1 MKNKNID
8 EINIQRSYYEKTAD
22 HYEKMHVIDEA
33 DEHFFALSCL
43 AGLTNYLKIES
54 ILDLGSG
61 TGRSIKY
68 LKEICPKIKVIGIEP
83 VKELREVA
91 YSQGISR
98 EELIDGDA
106 TKLNFKNSEF
116 DLVCEFGTLHH
127 IRNNKCI
134 VS

>member
-1 MKNKNID
+1 MNDKKNNEID
-8 EINIQRSYYEKTAD
+8 IQRSYYEKTAD
-22 HYEKMHVIDEA
+22 QYEKMHVTDET

-68 LKEICPKIKVIGIEP
+68 LKKICPKIKIIGIEP
-83 VKELREVA
+83 VKKLREVA
-91 YSQGISR
+91 YSHGISK

-106 TKLNFKNSEF
+106 TKLNFKKGVRAFAADLKSE
-116 DLVCEFGTLHH
+116 
-127 IRNNKCI
+127 I
-134 VS
+134 